1 MVTLNE
7 IAESIQAQTSSA
19 GLEAIVQA
27 TSSAVTHDSRRV
39 VPGGIFVAITGAQ
52 NDGNDFVSEV
62 MKRGALAVISEK
74 PQPADFSG
82 VWLQVTDARAALAR
96 AAATVHGHPSR
107 QLKLVGVTGTN
118 GKTTTAHLTESIFRA
133 AGEVPAMM
141 GTISYRIG
149 DEEVEAEFTTPEA
162 SEIQDF
168 LRRAGAAGARYAV
181 MEVSSHAIDLRRVEG
196 LKFEVAAFTNLTQDH
211 LDYHRT
217 MDEYFAV
224 KRRLFEG
231 TVGSPDTDSGSAGSA
246 TKPAWA
252 VINLDDP
259 RGAELKAIADAGVIT
274 YALDARSDVTTEARN
289 FGLAGLNF
297 TAHTPQGE
305 IEIVSPMVGRPH
317 AYNCLCAVSIGLA
330 LGFDREII
338 ARGLAQCQ
346 LVAGRFERVS
356 GAADDITVIV
366 DYAHTP
372 DALIN
377 VLRTVRD
384 ALSGQPG
391 RIITVFGCGGDRDK
405 TKRPLMGEAAA
416 QLSDYVVVTSD
427 NPRSEDPA
435 VILKEIEPGLKSS
448 STPYQ
453 MMVDRRAAVFQ
464 AISQARPGDVVMLAG
479 KGHETYQ
486 ILATGKIH
494 FDDREIA
501 REALAERRS
510 QISASRI

>member
-7 IAESIQAQTSSA
+7 IAESINAQTRRA
-19 GLEAIVQA
+19 DLDVVVQA
-27 TSSAVTHDSRRV
+27 TGSAVTHDSRRV
-39 VPGGIFVAITGAQ
+39 VPGGIFVAITGAR
-52 NDGNDFVSEV
+52 NDGNSFVNEV
-62 MKRGALAVISEK
+62 MRRGALAVISEQ

-82 VWLQVTDARAALAR
+82 VWLQVAEARAALAQ
-96 AAATVHGHPSR
+96 AAAVVHGHPSR
-107 QLKLVGVTGTN
+107 RLKLVGVTGTN
-118 GKTTTAHLTESIFRA
+118 GKTTTAHLVESIFRA
-133 AGEVPAMM
+133 AGTVPAMM

-149 DEEVEAEFTTPEA
+149 DQAVEAEFTTPEA

-168 LRRAGAAGARYAV
+168 LRRAAEAGARYAV

-196 LKFEVAAFTNLTQDH
+196 LVFEVAAFTNLTQDH
-211 LDYHRT
+211 LDYHHT
-217 MDEYFAV
+217 LDEYFAV

-231 TVGSPDTDSGSAGSA
+231 TVGHPDTDSGSA
-246 TKPAWA
+246 TKPAWC

-259 RGAELKAIADAGVIT
+259 RGAELKAMAGARAIT
-274 YALDARSDVTTEARN
+274 YALDTAAEVTTEARS
-289 FGLAGLNF
+289 FGLEGLNF

-305 IEIVSPMVGRPH
+305 IKIVSPMVGRPH
-317 AYNCLCAVSIGLA
+317 AYNCLCAVGIGLA
-330 LGFDREII
+330 LGFEREVI
-338 ARGLAQCQ
+338 ARGIAACP
-346 LVAGRFERVS
+346 LVAGRFERAS
-356 GAADDITVIV
+356 SAEDDLIVIV

-377 VLRTVRD
+377 VLGTVRE
-384 ALSGQPG
+384 ALRDQPG
-391 RIITVFGCGGDRDK
+391 RILTVFGCGGDRDK

-435 VILKEIEPGLKSS
+435 AILKEIEPGLKSS

-453 MMVDRRAAVFQ
+453 MMVDRRVAIFQ
-464 AISQARPGDVVMLAG
+464 AISQAGPGDVVMLAG
-479 KGHETYQ
+479 KGHETDQ

-510 QISASRI
+510 QISASRS